1 MKFLPAE
8 SINTSDWVAAV
19 HEQVPGLS
27 SRTKTLPTSSLPLQ
41 LAQTPSTA
49 LRHPP
54 WSKGAGKRDMRVCS
68 LCKLQALLYDIL
80 LGGKVPESE
89 AWMVKCALSLS

>member
-49 LRHPP
+49 LRHSP
-54 WSKGAGKRDMRVCS
+54 WRKGAGKRGLAVCNMF
-68 LCKLQALLYDIL
+68 KLQALLYDIL
-80 LGGKVPESE
+80 LGVRVPKSE
-89 AWMVKCALSLS
+89 T